1 MSSGEIYSIDKGS
14 STTRTSP
21 KRGDRSGNDL
31 HTIRTP
37 DTPTAP
43 ATHPHLRQLPTHLQ
57 PSIHP
62 SRNCHHTPTI
72 PSSTHQQARY
82 LNRSPTSQPSSSCQ
96 SHLVPITSTCLSHQ
110 DINDAS
116 SRQKR
121 YNIKIATM
129 LQRHLRRYIS
139 ISNYQR
145 SKE

>member
-37 DTPTAP
+37 DIPTAP

-57 PSIHP
+57 PSNHP

-96 SHLVPITSTCLSHQ
+96 SHLHASALQFVYQSHLHASAIKISTTLHQ
-110 DINDAS
+110 DSNDTS
-116 SRQKR
+116 SR
-121 YNIKIATM
+121 
-129 LQRHLRRYIS
+129 
-139 ISNYQR
+139 
-145 SKE
+145 